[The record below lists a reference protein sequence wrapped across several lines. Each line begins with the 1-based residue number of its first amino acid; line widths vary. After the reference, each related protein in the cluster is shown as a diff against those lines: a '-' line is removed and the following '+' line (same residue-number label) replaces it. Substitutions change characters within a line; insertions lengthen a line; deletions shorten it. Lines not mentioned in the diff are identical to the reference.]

1 MPLHPPVSLSVSLSL
16 YRFLGQVH
24 SCAAL
29 HLSVSRDR
37 WRIFPGY
44 QQRRAEMPTVWER
57 KVCLPTDTW
66 CHFRMERAGW
76 LSGRPPG
83 RICCF
88 ERGKRDN
95 DFEKKKKRLV
105 ITCWLSK
112 CHNFFPSAL
121 KLYNEL
127 TTAHFET
134 PLFWGVSSSVWRCF
148 SVCLSTCITGIAA
161 ILMHYQW
168 LSHLFS
174 QPVFHTKLLAVTEV
188 VSLWWSA
195 ACYMKRGQRRRLL
208 DNSVESGE

>member
-1 MPLHPPVSLSVSLSL
+1 MTDRGKGGTCQFSSAQISPSCCSTPPSTIPADSPLLHLGSDDSIGSSFKRISIREAVVCTSLQSYQRLSILPSLFLSLSL
-16 YRFLGQVH
+16 HRFLVQVH

-57 KVCLPTDTW
+57 KVRLPTDTW

-83 RICCF
+83 HICCF
-88 ERGKRDN
+88 ERGKSDN
-95 DFEKKKKRLV
+95 DFEKKKGGLV

-121 KLYNEL
+121 KLYNKL
-127 TTAHFET
+127 ITAHF
-134 PLFWGVSSSVWRCF
+134 
-148 SVCLSTCITGIAA
+148 
-161 ILMHYQW
+161 
-168 LSHLFS
+168 
-174 QPVFHTKLLAVTEV
+174 
-188 VSLWWSA
+188 
-195 ACYMKRGQRRRLL
+195 
-208 DNSVESGE
+208 